1 MFGKKENFIE
11 RYTSKRRKKS
21 ILQALR
27 GKKKERKL
35 VSTSKSLGR
44 SIKNKVKSLN
54 HSIEDAIDKKTVNT
68 KLLALEGALQQQI
81 KVDNA
86 SSILRKIF
94 VRGFQRTK
102 KGNTGEVKGFYRNI
116 KSKVQNEVSNVEI
129 KTNLDDLKLMGGS
142 VTKSSNATRIVSDGK
157 FKYVMKSSSPWYIKE
172 KLAAKVG
179 LNYNRKF
186 GLPVMEAL
194 LSDYGSKLGI
204 NIQETKLVPSGIK
217 SPLTD
222 SKSIYTLHKFLPGK
236 SLWESVKDGELPED
250 YKVSFKFN
258 PKEDRRTGL
267 YYTERQ
273 KLNVALKHKDLAKI
287 YAFGKSFS
295 NYDMH
300 GDNLWFDKK
309 DKKFSLIDNGESLQF
324 VGDFSSLRSAVKNNH
339 KKFNSEEKS
348 NFRELKNT
356 FNNIEKNA
364 PPDKVN
370 KSIDNYLNIAMGNNT
385 SKRESSAA
393 KTNAR
398 RKQLVYNYNY
408 KQVKQLNKY
417 LQDYD

>member
-142 VTKSSNATRIVSDGK
+142 ITKSSNATRIVSDGK

>member
-142 VTKSSNATRIVSDGK
+142 ITKSSNATRIVSDGK

-385 SKRESSAA
+385 SKRESSSA